1 MFKKITVFFATM
13 LFALSAH
20 AARFNAGE
28 DYQVLDLPK
37 TQTPTVAE
45 YFSFYCP
52 YCYRSQ
58 GLMTYLKENVKKGTS
73 INKNHVSFMGGAM
86 GKALSRAHATA
97 IMLGV
102 EDKITIE
109 IFNRIHNTNTPPK
122 NEVELRQIFI
132 DAGVDGAKYDSTINS
147 FAANSMTNRFD
158 KSFEETGLGGVPAVV
173 VNGKYHLTP
182 KTIKTEQDYVELV
195 NFLLTQ

>member
-1 MFKKITVFFATM
+1 MLKKITTFFAVM
-13 LFALSAH
+13 LFAISAH

-28 DYQVLDLPK
+28 DYQILDVPK

-58 GLMTYLKENVKKGTS
+58 GLMTYLEENVKEGTP
-73 INKNHVSFMGGAM
+73 INKNHVSFMGGNM

-97 IMLGV
+97 IMLGL
-102 EDKITIE
+102 EKKMAGE
-109 IFNRIHNTNTPPK
+109 IFNRIHNTKTPPK

-132 DAGVDGAKYDSTINS
+132 DAGVDGKKYDSTINS
-147 FAANSMTNRFD
+147 FAANSMANRFD
-158 KSFEETGLGGVPAVV
+158 KSFQATGLGGVPAVV
-173 VNGKYHLTP
+173 INGKYHVTP
-182 KTIKTEQDYVELV
+182 KTIKTEQEYVELV

>member
-1 MFKKITVFFATM
+1 MFKKITAFFAVM
-13 LFALSAH
+13 LFAISAH

-58 GLMTYLKENVKKGTS
+58 GLMTYLKDNVKKGTP

-86 GKALSRAHATA
+86 GKALNRAYATA
-97 IMLGV
+97 IMLDV
-102 EDKITIE
+102 EDTMVAE
-109 IFNRIHNTNTPPK
+109 IFNRIQNTKTPPK

-132 DAGVDGAKYDSTINS
+132 DAGVDPKKYDGTINS
-147 FAANSMTNRFD
+147 FAANSMANRFD
-158 KSFEETGLGGVPAVV
+158 KSFQATGLGGVPAVV
-173 VNGKYHLTP
+173 INGKYHVTP
-182 KTIKTEQDYVELV
+182 KTIKTEKEYVELV